1 MRRIEVGNQ
10 ESHSTTKHYSGHNNG
25 QLAFSG
31 ILHRILMQCLPTSP
45 LIFSTVQGDTL
56 IIL

>member
-1 MRRIEVGNQ
+1 MRRIEAGNP
-10 ESHSTTKHYSGHNNG
+10 ESHSTTKHYSEHNNG
-25 QLAFSG
+25 QLAFSD